1 MATPNPSLDRGDRGA
16 RTGVRMLR
24 MTFNVVGFGA
34 FLAAPI
40 AAVALWLLLTDPV
53 LAREASEG
61 PALFPIVR
69 TLVATVGKAIAAA
82 LAYL

>member
-1 MATPNPSLDRGDRGA
+1 MATPYPSLDSGDRRP
-16 RTGVRMLR
+16 RTGERMLR
-24 MTFNVVGFGA
+24 MTFSVVGFGA

-61 PALFPIVR
+61 PAFFPIVR
-69 TLVATVGKAIAAA
+69 TLVVTVGKAIAAA

>member
-1 MATPNPSLDRGDRGA
+1 MATPYPSLDGGDRRP
-16 RTGVRMLR
+16 RTGGRMLR

-40 AAVALWLLLTDPV
+40 AAAALWLLLTDPV

-61 PALFPIVR
+61 PALIPIVR
-69 TLVATVGKAIAAA
+69 TLVITLGKALAAVF
-82 LAYL
+82 AYL